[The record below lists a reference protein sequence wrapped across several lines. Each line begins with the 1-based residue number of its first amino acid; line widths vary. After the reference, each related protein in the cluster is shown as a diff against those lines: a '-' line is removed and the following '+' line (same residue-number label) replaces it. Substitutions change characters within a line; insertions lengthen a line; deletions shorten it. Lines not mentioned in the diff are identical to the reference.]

1 MATTSLTGD
10 VRRDEVGQQMYQ
22 LIAQLYP
29 LCRSITGDGIR
40 QTLRTIGRYIPLDV
54 HEVPSGTPV
63 LDWTVPNEWTVRDAY
78 IKSPSG
84 EKIVDFQRCNL
95 HLLNYSLPIQA
106 TMPLSVLKE
115 HLFSLPEHPEWIPY
129 RTSYYRDNWGFCLP
143 HQQLVNLV
151 AGDYEVCID
160 TTLAAGH
167 LSYGEYYLPGETT
180 DEVLFSCHACHPS
193 LCNDN
198 LSGVALV
205 TYLACHLQS
214 VPRRYSYRFLF
225 IPGTIG
231 AITWLSQHQQHV
243 TKIKHGLVVACVGD
257 PGKLHYKKSRCGD
270 TEIDR
275 AVMHTLRHTG
285 VTYEIRDFSP
295 YGYDERQ
302 YCSPGFNLAV
312 GSLTRTPHGQ
322 YPEYH
327 TSADNLDLV
336 RPEALTESF
345 MTYLAVVDL
354 LETNRTYINTHPYG
368 EPQLGRRGLY
378 RSMGGLTD
386 AKTEEMALLW
396 VLNLSDGTHT
406 LLDIAERAN
415 LPYAVICQA
424 ATKLREHN
432 LLADI

>member
-1 MATTSLTGD
+1 
-10 VRRDEVGQQMYQ
+10 
-22 LIAQLYP
+22 
-29 LCRSITGDGIR
+29 
-40 QTLRTIGRYIPLDV
+40 
-54 HEVPSGTPV
+54 
-63 LDWTVPNEWTVRDAY
+63 
-78 IKSPSG
+78 
-84 EKIVDFQRCNL
+84 
-95 HLLNYSLPIQA
+95 
-106 TMPLSVLKE
+106 
-115 HLFSLPEHPEWIPY
+115 
-129 RTSYYRDNWGFCLP
+129 
-143 HQQLVNLV
+143 
-151 AGDYEVCID
+151 
-160 TTLAAGH
+160 
-167 LSYGEYYLPGETT
+167 
-180 DEVLFSCHACHPS
+180 
-193 LCNDN
+193 
-198 LSGVALV
+198 
-205 TYLACHLQS
+205 
-214 VPRRYSYRFLF
+214 
-225 IPGTIG
+225 
-231 AITWLSQHQQHV
+231 
-243 TKIKHGLVVACVGD
+243 
-257 PGKLHYKKSRCGD
+257 
-270 TEIDR
+270 
-275 AVMHTLRHTG
+275 LRHTG

-345 MTYLAVVDL
+345 MMYLAVVDL

-415 LPYAVICQA
+415 LPYAVIRQA